1 MIDEDPKD
9 EKIFEL
15 NQEIKHLRG
24 QITYLQ
30 EELASVEDILAKE
43 IDRAKIRIEKLE
55 QELGDAYF
63 KGE

>member
-43 IDRAKIRIEKLE
+43 IDRAKIKIEKLE